1 MKFSELASR
10 YSKALFDLS
19 RETNTQDKIFSE
31 LRGFEQILIKNP
43 EFEAFLTHPLVRSED
58 KETVLSKA
66 LENAG
71 MKAETVNFILLL
83 ARKNR
88 LGMFSQIVEAFE
100 NQTDESHGVTRGQV
114 KSATVLNP
122 SERED
127 LEKTVSKFT
136 GKQVILSYKED
147 PSLIGGVVAQV
158 GSYTF
163 DDSLSSHLTRLKEE
177 INRRTQ

>member
-147 PSLIGGVVAQV
+147 PLLIGGVVAQV

>member
-19 RETNTQDKIFSE
+19 KETNTQDKIFSE
-31 LRGFEQILIKNP
+31 LRGFEQILAKNP

-58 KETVLSKA
+58 KENVLSKA

-71 MKAETVNFILLL
+71 MKVETVNFILLL

-177 INRRTQ
+177 INRRTH